1 MTDYPGR
8 IPDVE
13 ELELRAAAERLVSE
27 YFARLD
33 RADVEGLLELYADD
47 AVLQD
52 AKGKAA
58 IRQAILRTSAA
69 VAGKKSPHIPTNI
82 RAASI
87 DDGVAVDYT
96 VVAYL
101 QEGPG
106 PYPAIAILNQR
117 QILKRSAS
125 DGSLQIVE
133 HRVQGFDLERPELTA
148 IDKPIRKDVARNR
161 GLLMQSAEELFAE
174 RGTEVTLEEIARHA
188 GVGVATAYRHFAS
201 KSAIVE
207 AMLESR
213 IGKFLAV
220 LHECESIPD
229 PREAFETYLYRICEL
244 QATDRGMRE
253 AISANHGIDKVAEF
267 RDRGKPLF
275 EQLFQRAKQA
285 GAFRPECEP
294 SDIVVAFWMI
304 SKVSDS
310 TDRNSPDQ
318 WRRQLNFLLDGLRAE
333 AIPRQT
339 PATPALSMEQIE
351 TIMATI

>member
-1 MTDYPGR
+1 M
-8 IPDVE
+8 
-13 ELELRAAAERLVSE
+13 SE

-58 IRQAILRTSAA
+58 IRQAILSTSAA
-69 VAGKKSPHIPTNI
+69 VAGKNSPHIPTNI
-82 RAASI
+82 RAVSI

-133 HRVQGFDLERPELTA
+133 HRVQGFDPERPGMTA
-148 IDKPIRKDVARNR
+148 VDKPVRKDVARNR

-207 AMLESR
+207 AMFESR

-220 LHECESIPD
+220 LHECESIAD

-267 RDRGKPLF
+267 RDRGRPLF
-275 EQLFQRAKQA
+275 ERLFDRAKQA
-285 GAFRPECEP
+285 GAFRPECEL

-304 SKVSDS
+304 GKVSDS
-310 TDRNSPDQ
+310 TDRSSPEQ
-318 WRRQLNFLLDGLRAE
+318 WRRQLTFLLDGLRAE
-333 AIPRQT
+333 AMPRQT

>member
-1 MTDYPGR
+1 MTT
-8 IPDVE
+8 VE
-13 ELELRAAAERLVSE
+13 
-27 YFARLD
+27 
-33 RADVEGLLELYADD
+33 
-47 AVLQD
+47 
-52 AKGKAA
+52 
-58 IRQAILRTSAA
+58 
-69 VAGKKSPHIPTNI
+69 
-82 RAASI
+82 
-87 DDGVAVDYT
+87 
-96 VVAYL
+96 
-101 QEGPG
+101 
-106 PYPAIAILNQR
+106 
-117 QILKRSAS
+117 
-125 DGSLQIVE
+125 
-133 HRVQGFDLERPELTA
+133 
-148 IDKPIRKDVARNR
+148 KPVRKDVARNR
-161 GLLMQSAEELFAE
+161 DLLMQSAEELFAE

-207 AMLESR
+207 AMFESR
-213 IGKFLAV
+213 IEKFLAV
-220 LHECESIPD
+220 LHECETIAD

-267 RDRGKPLF
+267 RDRGRPLF
-275 EQLFQRAKQA
+275 ERLFNRAKRA

-304 SKVSDS
+304 GKVSDS

-333 AIPRQT
+333 ALPRQT

>member
-1 MTDYPGR
+1 MTDFPGR
-8 IPDVE
+8 IPDAA
-13 ELELRAAAERLVSE
+13 ELGLRAAAERLVSE

-58 IRQAILRTSAA
+58 IRQVILSTSAA
-69 VAGKKSPHIPTNI
+69 VAGKNSPHIPTNI
-82 RAASI
+82 RAVSI

-106 PYPAIAILNQR
+106 PYPAVAILNQR

-125 DGSLQIVE
+125 DGSLRIVE
-133 HRVQGFDLERPELTA
+133 HRVQGFDPERPAMTA
-148 IDKPIRKDVARNR
+148 VEKPVRKDVARNR

-207 AMLESR
+207 AMFESR

-220 LHECESIPD
+220 LHECESIAD

-275 EQLFQRAKQA
+275 QRLFDRAKQA
-285 GAFRPECEP
+285 GAFRPECEL

-304 SKVSDS
+304 GKVSDS
-310 TDRNSPDQ
+310 TDRISPEQ
-318 WRRQLNFLLDGLRAE
+318 WRRQLTFLLDGLRAE
-333 AIPRQT
+333 AMPRQT

>member
-1 MTDYPGR
+1 M
-8 IPDVE
+8 
-13 ELELRAAAERLVSE
+13 
-27 YFARLD
+27 
-33 RADVEGLLELYADD
+33 
-47 AVLQD
+47 
-52 AKGKAA
+52 
-58 IRQAILRTSAA
+58 
-69 VAGKKSPHIPTNI
+69 AGKKSPHIPTNI

-133 HRVQGFDLERPELTA
+133 HRVQGFDLERPGMTA
-148 IDKPIRKDVARNR
+148 VDKPVRKDVARNR

-220 LHECESIPD
+220 LHECESIAD

-267 RDRGKPLF
+267 RDRGRPLF
-275 EQLFQRAKQA
+275 ERLFDRAKQA
-285 GAFRPECEP
+285 GAFRPECEL

-304 SKVSDS
+304 GKVSDS
-310 TDRNSPDQ
+310 TDRTSPEQ

-333 AIPRQT
+333 AMPRQT

>member
-1 MTDYPGR
+1 
-8 IPDVE
+8 
-13 ELELRAAAERLVSE
+13 LVGE

-33 RADVEGLLELYADD
+33 RADVEGVLELYADD

-52 AKGKAA
+52 AKGKDA
-58 IRQAILRTSAA
+58 IRQAILSSSAA
-69 VAGKKSPHIPTNI
+69 VAGQKSPHIPTNI
-82 RAASI
+82 RAAST

-106 PYPAIAILNQR
+106 PYPAVAILNQR

-125 DGSLQIVE
+125 DGSLQIAE
-133 HRVQGFDLERPELTA
+133 HRVQGFDLEGPGVTVV
-148 IDKPIRKDVARNR
+148 DKPVRRDVARNR
-161 GLLMQSAEELFAE
+161 VLLMQSAEELFAK

-207 AMLESR
+207 AMLENR

-220 LHECESIPD
+220 LAECESIAD

-253 AISANHGIDKVAEF
+253 AISANHGINKVAEF
-267 RDRGKPLF
+267 RDRGKASFERLF
-275 EQLFQRAKQA
+275 SRAKQA
-285 GAFRPECEP
+285 GAFRPECEL

-304 SKVSDS
+304 GKVSDS
-310 TDRNSPDQ
+310 TDRSSPDQ
-318 WRRQLNFLLDGLRAE
+318 WRRQLGFLLDGLRAG
-333 AIPRQT
+333 AMPRQT
-339 PATPALSMEQIE
+339 PVTPALSMEQIE
-351 TIMATI
+351 SIMATI